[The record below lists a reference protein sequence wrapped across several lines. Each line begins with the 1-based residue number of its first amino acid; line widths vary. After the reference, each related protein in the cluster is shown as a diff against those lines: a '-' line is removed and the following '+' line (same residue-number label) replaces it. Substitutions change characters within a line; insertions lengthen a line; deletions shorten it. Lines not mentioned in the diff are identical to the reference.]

1 MDVHDVNTETIA
13 DAIFVTRNTEYHVR
27 GDVCVAVRD
36 REKGHFLPTHH
47 AVGGRLSGSVR
58 LGEAPAP
65 IARRTPKIGDG
76 LLVDGGPHG
85 DGGTL
90 VTSQILEI
98 VPAGRRAA

>member
-1 MDVHDVNTETIA
+1 MIAHQVVTESVSNA
-13 DAIFVTRNTEYHVR
+13 VFVTRNTEYHVR
-27 GDVCVAVRD
+27 GGVCVAVRD
-36 REKGHFLPTHH
+36 RERDRFLPTHH

-58 LGEAPAP
+58 LGEAPASLT
-65 IARRTPKIGDG
+65 RRRPCIGDG

-98 VPAGRRAA
+98 RPHTH

>member
-1 MDVHDVNTETIA
+1 MDNA
-13 DAIFVTRNTEYHVR
+13 DAVFVTRNTEYHVR
-27 GDVCVAVRD
+27 GDICVAVRD
-36 REKGHFLPTHH
+36 RERGQYLPTHH

-65 IARRTPKIGDG
+65 ISRRVPQVGDG

-98 VPAGRRAA
+98 LPRSMRAA